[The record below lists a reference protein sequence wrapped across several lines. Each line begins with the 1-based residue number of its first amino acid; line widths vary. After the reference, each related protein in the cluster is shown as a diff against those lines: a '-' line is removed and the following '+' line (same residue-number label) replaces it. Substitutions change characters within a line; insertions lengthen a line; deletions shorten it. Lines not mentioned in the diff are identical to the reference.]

1 MKAEDLRCVRPKSA
15 VGRWM
20 ATKSPA
26 ERRTV
31 GALVLAIAV
40 AVLWAS
46 LWVPLTRDTAA
57 LKLARTANAVA
68 LAEAR
73 DRATEASELTRTAAR
88 APTLDPRAE
97 LDRTLS
103 QQGVRPVVT
112 SVDWRDGRAQ
122 LAFAAISY
130 ERLINLLDALHRDAK
145 LHAVEATITA
155 RVEPGIVRA
164 EITLAR

>member
-1 MKAEDLRCVRPKSA
+1 MRAEDLRRVPPKSA

-31 GALVLAIAV
+31 GWLVLAIA
-40 AVLWAS
+40 AALLWAA
-46 LWVPLTRDTAA
+46 LWVPLARDTTA
-57 LKLARTANAVA
+57 LKLARTANAAA

-73 DRATEASELTRTAAR
+73 DRAREASELARTTAA

-103 QQGVRPVVT
+103 QQGIRPAVT
-112 SVDWRDGRAQ
+112 SLEWRDGRAQ
-122 LAFAAISY
+122 LVFAAISY
-130 ERLINLLDALHRDAK
+130 DRVINLLAALQRDAK
-145 LHAVEATITA
+145 LRAVEAALTA